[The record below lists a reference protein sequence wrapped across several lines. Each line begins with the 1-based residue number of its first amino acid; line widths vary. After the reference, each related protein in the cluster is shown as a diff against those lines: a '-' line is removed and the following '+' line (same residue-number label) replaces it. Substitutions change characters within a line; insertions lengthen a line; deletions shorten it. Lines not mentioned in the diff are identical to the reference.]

1 MGGKN
6 VYFQKRGQDFGP
18 SKSGVANCLS
28 LARTLHFLG
37 LRISNAKPTKSQ
49 ANAGWVIHTQLQPGT
64 ITILGLKGHE
74 KGVVIRTQR
83 GKLYGERHFTRAV
96 AFGQGATSNL
106 QTSSR
111 KEDRKIRP
119 KAHTPYAF
127 PSPAGAAHWLTQEN
141 RWRMT
146 TWYCHMVSLE
156 EAEDGTQR
164 DGSIKRTHSDISDK

>member
-1 MGGKN
+1 METKN
-6 VYFQKRGQDFGP
+6 VYFQKSGQDLRP

-37 LRISNAKPTKSQ
+37 HRISNAKPTKTQ

-64 ITILGLKGHE
+64 ITIIGLKGHE

-83 GKLYGERHFTRAV
+83 GKLYGEGHFTRAI

-106 QTSSR
+106 QTPSR

-119 KAHTPYAF
+119 KAHTPYAL
-127 PSPAGAAHWLTQEN
+127 PPAGATHWLTQEK
-141 RWRMT
+141 RWRVT
-146 TWYCHMVSLE
+146 TRYCHMVSLE
-156 EAEDGTQR
+156 EAEEWTQR
-164 DGSIKRTHSDISDK
+164 DGRIRRTRSDISDK